1 MKTRFVLFLVL
12 PLVVIGL
19 SIIPPAFAQYNQPQ
33 STMSVSTDK
42 LSYNY
47 RDIVRINGQGAE
59 SYSISIR
66 IMSPSGDEITKLSTF
81 KTSAGEFST
90 LWIIPSGIEKGT
102 YIIKASDATQTA
114 QTSFTLGTPIATQET
129 GSKTK
134 IPEWIKN
141 NAGWWADGAIGDGD
155 FTSGI
160 QYMIKENIMVIPD
173 LPENTQMELK
183 DEKRAMGL
191 ERDTNVPDWVRNNA
205 GWWSDGL
212 ISEDD
217 FVNGIKWLVEHGII
231 RV

>member
-1 MKTRFVLFLVL
+1 MSRFVLFLVL

-66 IMSPSGDEITKLSTF
+66 IMSPSGAEITKLSTF
-81 KTSAGEFST
+81 KTGAGEFSII
-90 LWIIPSGIEKGT
+90 WKIPSGIEKGT

-134 IPEWIKN
+134 IPEWIKQIAEFWITDQIDDAGFVKVIEYLVKEGIITIPYAEAPEGESAAEIPSWIKTSAQFWTEGNVSDDEFALSLEWLIN
-141 NAGWWADGAIGDGD
+141 N
-155 FTSGI
+155 
-160 QYMIKENIMVIPD
+160 
-173 LPENTQMELK
+173 
-183 DEKRAMGL
+183 
-191 ERDTNVPDWVRNNA
+191 
-205 GWWSDGL
+205 
-212 ISEDD
+212 
-217 FVNGIKWLVEHGII
+217 GII

>member
-1 MKTRFVLFLVL
+1 
-12 PLVVIGL
+12 VVIGL

-66 IMSPSGDEITKLSTF
+66 IMSPSGAEITKLSTF
-81 KTSAGEFST
+81 KTGAGEFS
-90 LWIIPSGIEKGT
+90 IIWEKGT

-134 IPEWIKN
+134 IPEWIKQIAEFWITDQIDDAGFVKVIEYLVKEGIITIPYAEAPEGESAAEIPSWIKTSAQFWTEGNVSDDEFALSLEWLIN
-141 NAGWWADGAIGDGD
+141 N
-155 FTSGI
+155 
-160 QYMIKENIMVIPD
+160 
-173 LPENTQMELK
+173 
-183 DEKRAMGL
+183 
-191 ERDTNVPDWVRNNA
+191 
-205 GWWSDGL
+205 
-212 ISEDD
+212 
-217 FVNGIKWLVEHGII
+217 GII

>member
-1 MKTRFVLFLVL
+1 M
-12 PLVVIGL
+12 VIGL

-66 IMSPSGDEITKLSTF
+66 IMSPSGAEITKLSTF
-81 KTSAGEFST
+81 KTGAGEFSIM
-90 LWIIPSGIEKGT
+90 WKIPSGIEKGT

-134 IPEWIKN
+134 IPEWIKQIAEFWITDQIDDAGFVKVIEYLVKEGIITIPYAEAPEGESAAEIPSWIKTSAQFWTEGNVSDDEFALSLEWLIN
-141 NAGWWADGAIGDGD
+141 N
-155 FTSGI
+155 
-160 QYMIKENIMVIPD
+160 
-173 LPENTQMELK
+173 
-183 DEKRAMGL
+183 
-191 ERDTNVPDWVRNNA
+191 
-205 GWWSDGL
+205 
-212 ISEDD
+212 
-217 FVNGIKWLVEHGII
+217 GII

>member
-1 MKTRFVLFLVL
+1 M
-12 PLVVIGL
+12 VIGL

-66 IMSPSGDEITKLSTF
+66 IMSPSGAEITKLSTF
-81 KTSAGEFST
+81 KTGAGEFSIM
-90 LWIIPSGIEKGT
+90 WKIPSGIEKGT

-134 IPEWIKN
+134 IPEWIKQIAEFWVTDQIDDAGFVKVIEYLVKEGIITIPYAEAPEGESAAEIPSWIKTSAQFWTEGNVSDDEFALSLEWLIN
-141 NAGWWADGAIGDGD
+141 N
-155 FTSGI
+155 
-160 QYMIKENIMVIPD
+160 
-173 LPENTQMELK
+173 
-183 DEKRAMGL
+183 
-191 ERDTNVPDWVRNNA
+191 
-205 GWWSDGL
+205 
-212 ISEDD
+212 
-217 FVNGIKWLVEHGII
+217 GII

>member
-1 MKTRFVLFLVL
+1 M
-12 PLVVIGL
+12 VIGL

-59 SYSISIR
+59 SYSIISIR
-66 IMSPSGDEITKLSTF
+66 IMSPSGAEITKLSTF
-81 KTSAGEFST
+81 KTGAGEFSII
-90 LWIIPSGIEKGT
+90 WKIPSGIEKGT

-134 IPEWIKN
+134 IPEWIKQIAEFWITDQIDDAGFVKVIEYLVKEGIITIPYAEAPEGESAAEIPSWIKTSAQFWTEGNVSDDEFALSLEWLIN
-141 NAGWWADGAIGDGD
+141 N
-155 FTSGI
+155 
-160 QYMIKENIMVIPD
+160 
-173 LPENTQMELK
+173 
-183 DEKRAMGL
+183 
-191 ERDTNVPDWVRNNA
+191 
-205 GWWSDGL
+205 
-212 ISEDD
+212 
-217 FVNGIKWLVEHGII
+217 GII

>member
-1 MKTRFVLFLVL
+1 M
-12 PLVVIGL
+12 VIGL

-66 IMSPSGDEITKLSTF
+66 IMSPSGAEITKLSTF
-81 KTSAGEFST
+81 KTGAGEF
-90 LWIIPSGIEKGT
+90 LIMWKIPSGIEKGT

-134 IPEWIKN
+134 IPGWIKQIAEFWITDQIDDAGFVKVIEYLVKEGIITIPYAEAPEGESAAEIPSWIKTSAQFWTEGNVSDDEFALSLEWLIN
-141 NAGWWADGAIGDGD
+141 N
-155 FTSGI
+155 
-160 QYMIKENIMVIPD
+160 
-173 LPENTQMELK
+173 
-183 DEKRAMGL
+183 
-191 ERDTNVPDWVRNNA
+191 
-205 GWWSDGL
+205 
-212 ISEDD
+212 
-217 FVNGIKWLVEHGII
+217 GII

>member
-1 MKTRFVLFLVL
+1 MSRFVLFLVL

-66 IMSPSGDEITKLSTF
+66 IMSPSGAEITKLSTF
-81 KTSAGEFST
+81 KTGAGEFSII
-90 LWIIPSGIEKGT
+90 WKIPSGIEKGT

-114 QTSFTLGTPIATQET
+114 QTSFTLGTPIAIQET
-129 GSKTK
+129 ESKTK
-134 IPEWIKN
+134 IPEWIKQIAEFWITDQIDDAGFVKVIEYLVKEGIITIPYAEAPEGESAAEIPSWIKTSAQFWTEGNVSDDEFALSLEWLIN
-141 NAGWWADGAIGDGD
+141 N
-155 FTSGI
+155 
-160 QYMIKENIMVIPD
+160 
-173 LPENTQMELK
+173 
-183 DEKRAMGL
+183 
-191 ERDTNVPDWVRNNA
+191 
-205 GWWSDGL
+205 
-212 ISEDD
+212 
-217 FVNGIKWLVEHGII
+217 GII

>member
-1 MKTRFVLFLVL
+1 M
-12 PLVVIGL
+12 VIGL

-66 IMSPSGDEITKLSTF
+66 IMSPSGAEITKLSTF
-81 KTSAGEFST
+81 KTGAGEFSII
-90 LWIIPSGIEKGT
+90 WKIPSGIEKGT

-134 IPEWIKN
+134 IPEWIKQIAEFWITDQIDDAGFVKVIEYLVKEGIITIPYAEAPEGESAAEIPSWIKTSAQFWTEGNVSDDEFALSLEWLIN
-141 NAGWWADGAIGDGD
+141 N
-155 FTSGI
+155 
-160 QYMIKENIMVIPD
+160 
-173 LPENTQMELK
+173 
-183 DEKRAMGL
+183 
-191 ERDTNVPDWVRNNA
+191 
-205 GWWSDGL
+205 
-212 ISEDD
+212 
-217 FVNGIKWLVEHGII
+217 GII

>member
-1 MKTRFVLFLVL
+1 MSRFVLFLVL

-66 IMSPSGDEITKLSTF
+66 IMSPSGAEITKLSTF
-81 KTSAGEFST
+81 KTGAGEFSIM
-90 LWIIPSGIEKGT
+90 WKIPSGIEKGT

-134 IPEWIKN
+134 IPEWIKQIAEFWVTDQIDD
-141 NAGWWADGAIGDGD
+141 AG
-155 FTSGI
+155 FVQVI
-160 QYMIKENIMVIPD
+160 QYLIQNDIIVVPYAEAPESSATAEIPVWIKTSAEFWVD
-173 LPENTQMELK
+173 GQTSD
-183 DEKRAMGL
+183 DEFTIGL
-191 ERDTNVPDWVRNNA
+191 EWLINN
-205 GWWSDGL
+205 
-212 ISEDD
+212 
-217 FVNGIKWLVEHGII
+217 GII
-231 RV
+231 RI

>member
-1 MKTRFVLFLVL
+1 MSRFVLFLVL

-66 IMSPSGDEITKLSTF
+66 IMSPSGAEITKLSTF
-81 KTSAGEFST
+81 KTGAGEFSII
-90 LWIIPSGIEKGT
+90 WKIPSGIEKGT

-134 IPEWIKN
+134 IPEWIKQIAEFWITDQIDDAGFVKVIEYLVKEGIITIPYAEAPEGESAAEIPSWIKTSAQCWTEGNVSDDEFALSLEWLIN
-141 NAGWWADGAIGDGD
+141 N
-155 FTSGI
+155 
-160 QYMIKENIMVIPD
+160 
-173 LPENTQMELK
+173 
-183 DEKRAMGL
+183 
-191 ERDTNVPDWVRNNA
+191 
-205 GWWSDGL
+205 
-212 ISEDD
+212 
-217 FVNGIKWLVEHGII
+217 GII

>member
-1 MKTRFVLFLVL
+1 
-12 PLVVIGL
+12 VVIGL

-66 IMSPSGDEITKLSTF
+66 IMSPSGAEITKLSTF
-81 KTSAGEFST
+81 KTGAGEFSII
-90 LWIIPSGIEKGT
+90 WKIPSGIEKGT

-134 IPEWIKN
+134 IPEWIKQIAEFWITDQIDDAGFVKVIEYLVKEGIITIPYAEAPEGESAAEIPSWIKTSAQFWTEGNVSDDEFALSLEWLIN
-141 NAGWWADGAIGDGD
+141 N
-155 FTSGI
+155 
-160 QYMIKENIMVIPD
+160 
-173 LPENTQMELK
+173 
-183 DEKRAMGL
+183 
-191 ERDTNVPDWVRNNA
+191 
-205 GWWSDGL
+205 
-212 ISEDD
+212 
-217 FVNGIKWLVEHGII
+217 GII